1 MIRYDR
7 NFHFCYIPTNS
18 KVYTLN
24 KVINNQ
30 LSYSVPSPAKTYRS
44 LNQMVAT
51 MQFYTVPYVSR
62 IDHEPINVLFG
73 FTSKEMCIEHLS
85 TIVGESKNDND
96 LVMELNPIVVEYDL
110 DEMKA
115 LSSMLKTPLIV
126 EVAKKNHHYELFF
139 YQEPPIK
146 HNNKHI

>member
-7 NFHFCYIPTNS
+7 NFHFCYIPSNS

-24 KVINNQ
+24 KVIHNQ
-30 LSYSVPSPAKTYRS
+30 VSYNVHSHAKAYRS

-62 IDHEPINVLFG
+62 IDNEPINVLFG

-85 TIVGESKNDND
+85 TIVGDGNTD
-96 LVMELNPIVVEYDL
+96 MELTPFVVEYEL

-115 LSSMLKTPLIV
+115 LSSMLSTPLIV
-126 EVAKKNHHYELFF
+126 EVAKINHHYELFF
-139 YQEPPIK
+139 YKEPIK
-146 HNNKHI
+146 DNNKHT

>member
-7 NFHFCYIPTNS
+7 NFHFCYIPSNS

-24 KVINNQ
+24 KVVHNQ
-30 LSYSVPSPAKTYRS
+30 VLYDVSSPTKVYRS

-62 IDHEPINVLFG
+62 IDNEPINVLFG
-73 FTSKEMCIEHLS
+73 FTSKEMCVEHLS
-85 TIVGESKNDND
+85 SIVGENNEDVNTGTELTP
-96 LVMELNPIVVEYDL
+96 LVAEYDL

-115 LSSMLKTPLIV
+115 LSSMLNTPLIV
-126 EVAKKNHHYELFF
+126 EVAKKNDHYELFF
-139 YQEPPIK
+139 YKEPIK
-146 HNNKHI
+146 NNNKHT